1 MSELTPQAQEVFVA
15 RVRDNAQE
23 LAAALTEAVDAGVS
37 QAVLL
42 PELIAVLKESGLLGD
57 SPLPFGFG

>member
-1 MSELTPQAQEVFVA
+1 MSELTPQAQDVYVA
-15 RVRDNAQE
+15 RVRDNAHE

-42 PELIAVLKESGLLGD
+42 PELISVLKESGLLGD
-57 SPLPFGFG
+57 SPLPFGL